1 MGEAHHVAGAVAP
14 PRDPY
19 DADIIILALDRP
31 DETCAA
37 IRSALEQTGIR
48 RHLIV
53 VDQGSRPENLQR
65 IAATVRDRADCT
77 LVALERNRGVAA
89 GRNAATALGH
99 GRVII
104 ALDNDAEF
112 AAPTTAAAAVAAL
125 DAAPNLGAIGFRILA
140 WGVGADDHSSWGYPP
155 RLRARAGEVF
165 DAATFVG
172 AGHAIR
178 RTAWDAAGPY
188 DEALFFCWEEY
199 DWCLRVIARGWT
211 VRYRGDIAVLHKVSQ
226 QRRVTW
232 SSTRWFHYV
241 PQPALHPSQAWRE
254 LARNDAPNRGLRRAR
269 PPQWAATAD
278 RARFGGRGPTRA
290 PDGRRLSPAV
300 RPRVSSIQRSGASQ
314 QSARPRTGRGAAHA
328 VGGTHSGALG
338 QSFAQQQPEYRR
350 ILHEI
355 APGQPL
361 RVRPEAMQPLE
372 PRALHPAGR
381 ARHGTGQE
389 IEAGTDAEPEALRL
403 ARRGDGGG
411 QPFLPWR
418 AEGKEDEPRRV
429 RKHESDRSGE
439 RSWIAI
445 ETHRRIVMERFGDPA
460 AVYQGT
466 QKRGA
471 QADDGH
477 ALPGPQVAAEQVRG
491 DVAPRRDT
499 RRLKAEQSPGP
510 GDHPRVEQAQI
521 GVLIDAPH
529 LRVAAEANEIV
540 GVRSEDIAERLVG
553 RARRDRGG
561 GFGRVEVGQRHAE
574 A

>member
-1 MGEAHHVAGAVAP
+1 MHPMGEAHHVAGAIAP

-37 IRSALEQTGIR
+37 IRSALEQTGIS

-65 IAATVRDRADCT
+65 IAATVRGRADCT
-77 LVALERNRGVAA
+77 LVALDRNRGVAA
-89 GRNAATALGH
+89 GRNVATGLGH

-241 PQPALHPSQAWRE
+241 
-254 LARNDAPNRGLRRAR
+254 RNRLYIHRKHGGSWLGMTPRIAGYAVRGLRNGLLRQTVR
-269 PPQWAATAD
+269 GLAA
-278 RARFGGRGPTRA
+278 G
-290 PDGRRLSPAV
+290 V
-300 RPRVSSIQRSGASQ
+300 Q
-314 QSARPRTGRGAAHA
+314 
-328 VGGTHSGALG
+328 
-338 QSFAQQQPEYRR
+338 
-350 ILHEI
+350 
-355 APGQPL
+355 
-361 RVRPEAMQPLE
+361 
-372 PRALHPAGR
+372 
-381 ARHGTGQE
+381 
-389 IEAGTDAEPEALRL
+389 L
-403 ARRGDGGG
+403 ARRTESAS
-411 QPFLPWR
+411 LPPSAR
-418 AEGKEDEPRRV
+418 AYLRSNDRAHRSNLLGRV
-429 RKHESDRSGE
+429 RDEVLPTLSAAPIQARWASLSRSSSLNTGG
-439 RSWIAI
+439 SS
-445 ETHRRIVMERFGDPA
+445 
-460 AVYQGT
+460 
-466 QKRGA
+466 
-471 QADDGH
+471 
-477 ALPGPQVAAEQVRG
+477 
-491 DVAPRRDT
+491 T
-499 RRLKAEQSPGP
+499 R
-510 GDHPRVEQAQI
+510 
-521 GVLIDAPH
+521 
-529 LRVAAEANEIV
+529 
-540 GVRSEDIAERLVG
+540 
-553 RARRDRGG
+553 
-561 GFGRVEVGQRHAE
+561 
-574 A
+574 